1 MGNFPGNWR
10 EIMDQAEQAKR
21 QMLIDREKGEAMFA
35 DLILQVNSDGMVY
48 FKRAEAYEALGQL
61 DLALEDY
68 RRAMSLF
75 PMQRW
80 KRIAKEGLYRVENQI
95 M

>member
-1 MGNFPGNWR
+1 MGIFKENWR
-10 EIMDQAEQAKR
+10 EITDQAEQAKQ
-21 QMLIDREKGEAMFA
+21 QMLANREKGEAMFA
-35 DLILQVNSDGMVY
+35 DLVLQYPSDGMVY
-48 FKRAEAYEALGQL
+48 FKRAEAYEALSQY

-68 RRAMSLF
+68 RRAMALF

-80 KRIAKEGLYRVENQI
+80 KRIAKEGFYRVHNQI